1 MCKLMILCWSDKP
14 QKRPQFSNIIS
25 YIDSPSN
32 SDVDDD
38 DDTSFIAKDVSEEV
52 QYGVHDFFC
61 KLVNLCM

>member
-1 MCKLMILCWSDKP
+1 MCWSDKP

-38 DDTSFIAKDVSEEV
+38 DASFIAKDVSEEV
-52 QYGVHDFFC
+52 
-61 KLVNLCM
+61 